1 MTDQETPIAAPD
13 TEDPKRDA
21 IPPAETP
28 VEPVARGGGAGRFV
42 GLLAGGVIAAGLG
55 FGLAAYGAR
64 EGWPLLVPQGPA
76 LEGEMAALR
85 SQLAEVAAREPD
97 LSRLDALE
105 TKLATLPSAV
115 DGKRIEALEQR
126 LAALEAR
133 PAGVGDPQALE
144 ALKAEIGT
152 LATRLAEQQ
161 TTTTQIAA
169 EIDSQVKAKL
179 QSAVTEAEKL
189 RAETVALQQTA
200 ERRAALL
207 ALDTALTTG
216 TDPAESAARVGA
228 VGIDLPEPLAQLVA
242 SPVSLPALQQGFADA
257 ARLALAASLQAD
269 MGDTL
274 GDRLTTF
281 LRTQTGARSLT
292 PQEGDDPDAVLSR
305 IEARLRDGDVAAARE
320 MLGSLPAAGQAALA
334 DWGAQADRYLAG
346 RAALSALLAN

>member
-1 MTDQETPIAAPD
+1 MTDQETPITAPD
-13 TEDPKRDA
+13 LEEPKRED
-21 IPPAETP
+21 ISQTETP
-28 VEPVARGGGAGRFV
+28 PEPVARRSGAGRFF
-42 GLLAGGVIAAGLG
+42 GLLAGGVVAAGLG
-55 FGLAAYGAR
+55 FGLAAYGMR
-64 EGWPLLVPQGPA
+64 EGWPLLVPQTA
-76 LEGEMAALR
+76 TLQDEIAALR

-97 LSRLDALE
+97 LGRLDALE
-105 TKLATLPSAV
+105 AKLADLPALS
-115 DGKRIEALEQR
+115 DGKQLEGLEQR

-133 PAGVGDPQALE
+133 PTGAGDPQALD

-161 TTTTQIAA
+161 TTTTQIAE

-179 QSAVTEAEKL
+179 QGAVTEAEKL

-207 ALDTALTTG
+207 ALDTALTIG
-216 TDPAESAARVGA
+216 TDPAEPAARVGA
-228 VGIDLPEPLAQLVA
+228 AGIDLPEPLAQLVA
-242 SPVSLPALQQGFADA
+242 SPVSLPALQQGFANT

-320 MLGSLPAAGQAALA
+320 MLGSLPEPGQAVLSDWAAL
-334 DWGAQADRYLAG
+334 ADRYLAG